1 MSLPYT
7 RDDVIR
13 AHRMNVRV
21 YTMRN
26 NIRSYVRNLVDS
38 TKNAAKLLC
47 ASVASCIHGVF
58 PTMFKYT
65 ALSVCLSMVENDLM
79 HNRVP
84 VHAPIPDS
92 NTNSHMH
99 DI

>member
-1 MSLPYT
+1 
-7 RDDVIR
+7 
-13 AHRMNVRV
+13 MNVRI

-84 VHAPIPDS
+84 NPVPDS
-92 NTNSHMH
+92 RTDSHMH

>member
-1 MSLPYT
+1 
-7 RDDVIR
+7 
-13 AHRMNVRV
+13 
-21 YTMRN
+21 
-26 NIRSYVRNLVDS
+26 
-38 TKNAAKLLC
+38 
-47 ASVASCIHGVF
+47 
-58 PTMFKYT
+58 MFKYT

-84 VHAPIPDS
+84 NPVPDS

>member
-7 RDDVIR
+7 MDDVMR
-13 AHRMNVRV
+13 SHRMNVRV
-21 YTMRN
+21 YNMRN
-26 NIRSYVRNLVDS
+26 CVRGYVRNLVDS
-38 TKNAAKLLC
+38 TKNAAKLLG

-84 VHAPIPDS
+84 NPVPVS

>member
-26 NIRSYVRNLVDS
+26 NVRGYVRNLVDS

-65 ALSVCLSMVENDLM
+65 ALSMCLSMVENDLM

-84 VHAPIPDS
+84 NPVPDS